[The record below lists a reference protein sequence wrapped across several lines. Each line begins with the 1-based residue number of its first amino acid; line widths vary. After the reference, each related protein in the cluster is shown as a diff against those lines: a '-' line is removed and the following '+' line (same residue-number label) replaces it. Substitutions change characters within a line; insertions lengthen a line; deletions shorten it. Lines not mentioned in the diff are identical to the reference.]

1 MNKLI
6 LIFSILCIF
15 AQAIDSPQLL
25 KQLTELEERGSM
37 KEKALSF
44 AGLLS
49 NQKLAEVFGSIRKA
63 YPTAKLQQGSNLT
76 VSKKYLTDS
85 KLLSK
90 IQ

>member
-1 MNKLI
+1 
-6 LIFSILCIF
+6 
-15 AQAIDSPQLL
+15 
-25 KQLTELEERGSM
+25 M